1 MDQQQADSLIINSA
15 SGDMVSFR
23 KLVEM
28 HQSFVF
34 AIAFR
39 MLCDEPD
46 TEEVVQDT
54 FVRVWKNLSRFNH
67 EMRFSTWLYKI
78 AVNLCYDKMRSRK
91 LRLNHVPFSIE
102 GLILGNLPSQ
112 ENVETTYIN
121 REQAEIIRYL
131 TNTLSP
137 QQRIVFSL
145 SELEELSV
153 EEISEITGMTPNK
166 IKSNLYCAKQ
176 AIRKKLEK
184 IEERRTSYERTL

>member
-1 MDQQQADSLIINSA
+1 MDQQKAASLIINSA
-15 SGDMVSFR
+15 CGDMISFR

-28 HQSFVF
+28 HQSFVYT
-34 AIAFR
+34 IVFR
-39 MLCDEPD
+39 MLCDESD

-54 FVRVWKNLSRFNH
+54 FVRVWKNLSRFDR

-102 GLILGNLPSQ
+102 GLALGNLPSQ
-112 ENVETTYIN
+112 ENIETTYVN
-121 REQAEIIRYL
+121 REQAGIIRYL
-131 TNTLSP
+131 THTLSP

-153 EEISEITGMTPNK
+153 DEISEITGMTPNK

-176 AIRKKLEK
+176 AMRKKLVK
-184 IEERRTSYERTL
+184 IEERRK